1 MGGDGEESLS
11 LTLLIRVAGRPL
23 DEGVRLG
30 EDVGER
36 LEENDCAR
44 LMEEESGRPGD
55 DEVGRLREDSM
66 GDGSRHVLDISLEE
80 GRKLEA
86 GLVME
91 GRLVESPDVR
101 GRPGED
107 CTGGGRLQGGGLTKF
122 GGGGG
127 CVTNE

>member
-11 LTLLIRVAGRPL
+11 LTLLNRVAGRPL

-36 LEENDCAR
+36 VEENEGAR
-44 LMEEESGRPGD
+44 LMEEGGGIPGD
-55 DEVGRLREDSM
+55 DKLGRRREDSTE
-66 GDGSRHVLDISLEE
+66 DGCRHVLDISLEE

-91 GRLVESPDVR
+91 GRLVGSPALR

-107 CTGGGRLQGGGLTKF
+107 CTGGGRLQGGGLTKI

-127 CVTNE
+127 CLTKE